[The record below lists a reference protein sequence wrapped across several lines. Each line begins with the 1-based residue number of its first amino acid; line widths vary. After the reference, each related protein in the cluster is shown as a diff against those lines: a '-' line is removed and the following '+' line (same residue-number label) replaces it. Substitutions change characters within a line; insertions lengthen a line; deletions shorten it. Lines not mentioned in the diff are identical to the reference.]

1 MTSSFVKP
9 ALPERYLLKQNLNL
23 ELKISHDEICQLED
37 ILLVSFLPP
46 LAHYLQVSQIWKYC
60 SVPWIHDKIFLIQIN
75 LCKLHYFSVNF
86 PVSVII
92 RFLKA

>member
-37 ILLVSFLPP
+37 ILS
-46 LAHYLQVSQIWKYC
+46 
-60 SVPWIHDKIFLIQIN
+60 
-75 LCKLHYFSVNF
+75 
-86 PVSVII
+86 
-92 RFLKA
+92 